1 MCHAEI
7 LNFAKKAATENAMD
21 ITGKRI
27 LEIGSRNVNGSV
39 RPFFQLVNPS
49 EYIGID
55 VTFGDLVDM
64 VLDGCN
70 AEEKFGKDSF
80 DFVVTVE
87 TIEHV
92 KEWKRFIQNIKH
104 VLKPNGLL
112 LLTGRS
118 TGFPR
123 HEEAEKYG
131 DYWRFTK
138 QQIGEVFSDFNIIE
152 LRDDAQASGFLMLAR
167 KSENFVEK
175 EIAVI
180 PEPVP

>member
-7 LNFAKKAATENAMD
+7 LNFAKKVATENAMD

-92 KEWKRFIQNIKH
+92 KEWKRFI
-104 VLKPNGLL
+104 
-112 LLTGRS
+112 
-118 TGFPR
+118 
-123 HEEAEKYG
+123 
-131 DYWRFTK
+131 
-138 QQIGEVFSDFNIIE
+138 
-152 LRDDAQASGFLMLAR
+152 
-167 KSENFVEK
+167 
-175 EIAVI
+175 
-180 PEPVP
+180 